1 MKSPLMTA
9 KEVASIMDCSE
20 RYGYLIIKKI
30 NDEMEADGFIVRP
43 GRVSRK
49 RFTRGQDWKCRR
61 KEEREMELNEVKTC
75 ELMEEL
81 REREGVEIV
90 QAEPYQQMDISVEG
104 PAVILIVT
112 D

>member
-43 GRVSRK
+43 GVCSGLQK
-49 RFTRGQDWKCRR
+49 NTTW
-61 KEEREMELNEVKTC
+61 
-75 ELMEEL
+75 
-81 REREGVEIV
+81 
-90 QAEPYQQMDISVEG
+90 
-104 PAVILIVT
+104 
-112 D
+112 

>member
-1 MKSPLMTA
+1 MTA

-49 RFTRGQDWKCRR
+49 RFYERTGLEIPQEEKEGQVS
-61 KEEREMELNEVKTC
+61 E
-75 ELMEEL
+75 
-81 REREGVEIV
+81 
-90 QAEPYQQMDISVEG
+90 
-104 PAVILIVT
+104 
-112 D
+112 

>member
-9 KEVASIMDCSE
+9 QEVASIMDCSE

-49 RFTRGQDWKCRR
+49 RFY
-61 KEEREMELNEVKTC
+61 ERTGLEMPQEGG
-75 ELMEEL
+75 
-81 REREGVEIV
+81 ERNGIK
-90 QAEPYQQMDISVEG
+90 
-104 PAVILIVT
+104 
-112 D
+112 